1 MIDYQLNSFVCCNT
15 LIKLDVMKMFVL
27 NSFRYFILII
37 VLLSVSCK
45 KDEIDINT
53 TPISDIS
60 STAAVSGGTVLNEGG
75 SSVSSKGICWA
86 THENPTTS
94 DFFTLDGSGTG
105 SYNSYLTKL
114 RPSTLYYVRSYAT
127 NSNGTK
133 YGNQYSFRTTPLAS
147 STVPIVYYYDPLV
160 IDSNNFKLKLNAEV
174 MHVGLNG
181 KGVVSERGFVWSFK
195 MGPSISNDKIQ
206 CGNGMG
212 VFNSEFNYQTDQ
224 SYYFRAYAI
233 NESGV
238 AYSDEF
244 KVLIEKAKPRVQTL
258 EVYDIDSTSATANV
272 KVLSSG
278 GTTIISKGVC
288 WSTQPY
294 PTVEEGKTI
303 NGEGLGDF
311 TSSLKDLKEKTTYY
325 CRSYVTNS
333 QGVFYGNE
341 LKFTTYPSELQIGMR
356 YKGGI
361 IFFLDQYKKGGLVV
375 SEDDLGYDVWG
386 CDGVNIPTDNPI
398 NEFDGSKNS
407 INILGSCPSA
417 AAAKLCYDYKV
428 GKFDDW
434 YLPSFYELTT
444 VYNNIKVKDFD
455 RFSPG
460 YYWSSSV
467 KDKLNA
473 YTLGFIGG
481 NQGVFSK
488 SSKYFVRAIRKI

>member
-1 MIDYQLNSFVCCNT
+1 MIEYPLNSFVSCIT
-15 LIKLDVMKMFVL
+15 LFNLDVMKLVVF
-27 NSFRYFILII
+27 NSFRYFLFISIFLTF
-37 VLLSVSCK
+37 SCK
-45 KDEIDINT
+45 KEEIDINT
-53 TPISDIS
+53 TPVSDIS
-60 STAAVSGGTVLNEGG
+60 ATDAISGGTVLNEGG
-75 SSVSSKGICWA
+75 STVTAKGVCWA
-86 THENPTTS
+86 TYENPTVS
-94 DFFTLDGSGTG
+94 DFKTVDGVGTG
-105 SYNSYLTKL
+105 SYTSYLKKL

-147 STVPIVYYYDPLV
+147 STVPIVYNYDAVV

-181 KGVVSERGFVWSFK
+181 KGIVSERGFVWSYK
-195 MGPSISNDKIQ
+195 MGPSISNDKIP

-238 AYSDEF
+238 AYSEEF

-258 EVYDIDSTSATANV
+258 EVYDVDSTSATASV
-272 KVLSSG
+272 KVISSG
-278 GTTIISKGVC
+278 GTSILTKGVC

-294 PTVEEGKTI
+294 PTVEEGKTM
-303 NGEGLGDF
+303 NGSGLGDF
-311 TSSLKDLKEKTTYY
+311 TSSLQNLREKTTYY

-333 QGVFYGNE
+333 DGVFYGNE
-341 LKFTTYPSELQIGMR
+341 IKFTTYPSELQIGMR

-361 IFFLDQYKKGGLVV
+361 IFFLDKYKKGGLVV
-375 SEDDLGYDVWG
+375 SEDDLGFDVWG
-386 CDGVNIPTDNPI
+386 CDGVAVVTNNPI
-398 NEFDGSKNS
+398 NEFDGSKNTENI
-407 INILGSCPSA
+407 INSCPSA
-417 AAAKLCYDYKV
+417 AAAKLCIDYKV
-428 GKFDDW
+428 GRFDDW

-444 VYNNIKVKDFD
+444 IYNNIKVKDFD

-467 KDKLNA
+467 NNNA
-473 YTLGFIGG
+473 TAYSLGFIGG

-488 SSKYFVRAIRKI
+488 SSKYFVRAVRKI

>member
-1 MIDYQLNSFVCCNT
+1 MLVAILFFNLDNMKTFGLNSYRYLF
-15 LIKLDVMKMFVL
+15 LICVL
-27 NSFRYFILII
+27 FTF
-37 VLLSVSCK
+37 SCK
-45 KDEIDINT
+45 KEEIDINT
-53 TPISDIS
+53 TPVSDIS
-60 STAAVSGGTVLNEGG
+60 STAAISGGTVLEEGG
-75 SSVSSKGICWA
+75 STVTAKGVCWA
-86 THENPTTS
+86 TYENPTVS
-94 DFFTLDGSGTG
+94 DFKTVDGVGTG
-105 SYNSYLTKL
+105 SFTSYLKKL
-114 RPSTLYYVRSYAT
+114 RPSTMYYVRSYAT

-147 STVPIVYYYDPLV
+147 STVPIVYNYDAVV

-181 KGVVSERGFVWSFK
+181 KGIVSERGFVWSYK
-195 MGPSISNDKIQ
+195 MGPSISNDKIP

-212 VFNSEFNYQTDQ
+212 VFSSEFNYQTDQ

-238 AYSDEF
+238 AYSEEF
-244 KVLIEKAKPRVQTL
+244 KVLIEKAKPRVQTV
-258 EVYDIDSTSATANV
+258 EVYDIDSTSATAAA
-272 KVLSSG
+272 KVISSG

-311 TSSLKDLKEKTTYY
+311 TSSLKDLREKTTYY

-341 LKFTTYPSELQIGMR
+341 LKFTTYPSELKIGMR

-386 CDGVNIPTDNPI
+386 CDGVIVNSDNPI
-398 NEFDGSKNS
+398 NEFDGSKNTL
-407 INILGSCPSA
+407 NILSSCPSA
-417 AAAKLCYDYKV
+417 AAAKLCADYKV

-434 YLPSFYELTT
+434 YLPSYYELNTI
-444 VYNNIKVKDFD
+444 YNNIKVKDFD
-455 RFSPG
+455 RFSPS
-460 YYWSSSV
+460 YYWSSTI
-467 KDKLNA
+467 KDYSNA

-488 SSKYFVRAIRKI
+488 SLKYFVRAVRKI

>member
-1 MIDYQLNSFVCCNT
+1 MLVAILFFNLDNMKTFSLNSYRYLF
-15 LIKLDVMKMFVL
+15 LICVL
-27 NSFRYFILII
+27 FTF
-37 VLLSVSCK
+37 SCK
-45 KDEIDINT
+45 KEEIDINT
-53 TPISDIS
+53 TPVSDIS
-60 STAAVSGGTVLNEGG
+60 STAAVSGGTVLEEGG
-75 SSVSSKGICWA
+75 STVTAKGVCWA
-86 THENPTTS
+86 TYENPTVS
-94 DFFTLDGSGTG
+94 DFKTVDGVGTG
-105 SYNSYLTKL
+105 SYTSYLKKL
-114 RPSTLYYVRSYAT
+114 RPSTMYYVRSYAT

-133 YGNQYSFRTTPLAS
+133 YGHQYSFRTTPLAS
-147 STVPIVYYYDPLV
+147 STVPIVYNYDAVV

-181 KGVVSERGFVWSFK
+181 KGIVSERGFVWSYK
-195 MGPSISNDKIQ
+195 MGPSISNDKIP

-212 VFNSEFNYQTDQ
+212 VFISEFNYQTDQ

-238 AYSDEF
+238 AYSEEF
-244 KVLIEKAKPRVQTL
+244 KVLIEKAKPRVQTV
-258 EVYDIDSTSATANV
+258 EVYDIDSTSATAAA
-272 KVLSSG
+272 KVISSG

-311 TSSLKDLKEKTTYY
+311 TSSLKDLREKTTYY

-341 LKFTTYPSELQIGMR
+341 LKFTTYPSELKIGMR

-386 CDGVNIPTDNPI
+386 CDGVIVNSDNPI
-398 NEFDGSKNS
+398 NEFDGSKNTL
-407 INILGSCPSA
+407 NILSSCPSA
-417 AAAKLCYDYKV
+417 AAAKLCADYKV

-434 YLPSFYELTT
+434 YLPSYYELNTI
-444 VYNNIKVKDFD
+444 YNNIKVKDFD
-455 RFSPG
+455 RFSPS
-460 YYWSSSV
+460 YYWSSTI
-467 KDKLNA
+467 KDYSNA

-488 SSKYFVRAIRKI
+488 SLKYFVRAVRKI

>member
-1 MIDYQLNSFVCCNT
+1 LFT
-15 LIKLDVMKMFVL
+15 F
-27 NSFRYFILII
+27 
-37 VLLSVSCK
+37 SCK

-53 TPISDIS
+53 TPVTDIS
-60 STAAVSGGTVLNEGG
+60 STEAISGGTVLNEGG
-75 SSVSSKGICWA
+75 SSVIAKGVCWA
-86 THENPTTS
+86 TFENPTIS
-94 DFFTLDGSGTG
+94 DSKTVDGSGTG
-105 SYNSYLTKL
+105 SYTSYLKKL
-114 RPSTLYYVRSYAT
+114 RPSTLYYIRSYAT

-147 STVPIVYYYDPLV
+147 STVPIVYNYDPIV
-160 IDSNNFKLKLNAEV
+160 IDSNNFILKLNAEV

-181 KGVVSERGFVWSFK
+181 KGIVSERGFVWSYK
-195 MGPSISNDKIQ
+195 MGPSISNEKIT
-206 CGNGMG
+206 CGSGLG
-212 VFNSEFNYQTDQ
+212 TYSSEFSYQTDQ
-224 SYYFRAYAI
+224 IYYFRAYAI

-244 KVLIEKAKPRVQTL
+244 KVLIEKAKPRVQTI
-258 EVYDIDSTSATANV
+258 EVYDVDSTSATASV
-272 KVLSSG
+272 KVISSG
-278 GTTIISKGVC
+278 GTSILTKGVC

-294 PTVEEGKTI
+294 PTIEEGKSM
-303 NGEGLGDF
+303 NGLGIGDY

-341 LKFTTYPSELQIGMR
+341 IKFTTYPSELQIGMR

-361 IFFLDQYKKGGLVV
+361 IFFLDKYKKGGLVV
-375 SEDDLGYDVWG
+375 SEDDLGFDVWG
-386 CDGVNIPTDNPI
+386 CDGVSVVTNNPI
-398 NEFDGSKNS
+398 NEYDGSKNTD
-407 INILGSCPSA
+407 NILGSCPSA
-417 AAAKLCYDYKV
+417 AAAKLCDDYKV

-444 VYNNIKVKDFD
+444 IYNNIKVKDFD
-455 RFSPG
+455 RFSPS

-467 KDKLNA
+467 NSNSTA

-488 SSKYFVRAIRKI
+488 SSKYFVRAVRKI